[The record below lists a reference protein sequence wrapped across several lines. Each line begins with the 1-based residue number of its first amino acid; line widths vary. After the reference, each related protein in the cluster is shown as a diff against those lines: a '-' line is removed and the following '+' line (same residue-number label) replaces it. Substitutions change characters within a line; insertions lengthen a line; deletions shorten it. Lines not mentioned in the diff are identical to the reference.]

1 MQYNWPSKEKL
12 INLKTYKMRKP
23 SMFLFLMST
32 SYAFSWSSTQRL
44 FALGICVLCS
54 VHQANCF
61 TRGTIYIYFV
71 FRSPRKMEKRK
82 SKDLRKP
89 FHVLFL
95 SHISSVSVQ
104 RNAGEYLLWLFVL
117 DLNCPGLPFGACLGK
132 LIILFFQQ
140 VILCIRLKYRFSS
153 RSFCQI

>member
-1 MQYNWPSKEKL
+1 MHFREAQHKGYLLWVFVYYVL
-12 INLKTYKMRKP
+12 YT
-23 SMFLFLMST
+23 
-32 SYAFSWSSTQRL
+32 RL
-44 FALGICVLCS
+44 TVL
-54 VHQANCF
+54 HEEP
-61 TRGTIYIYFV
+61 YIYFV

-140 VILCIRLKYRFSS
+140 VILCIRLKYRCSS

>member
-1 MQYNWPSKEKL
+1 MHFREAQHKGYLLWVFVYYVL
-12 INLKTYKMRKP
+12 YT
-23 SMFLFLMST
+23 
-32 SYAFSWSSTQRL
+32 RL
-44 FALGICVLCS
+44 TVL
-54 VHQANCF
+54 HEEP
-61 TRGTIYIYFV
+61 YIYFV

-117 DLNCPGLPFGACLGK
+117 DLNCSGLTFGACLGK

>member
-1 MQYNWPSKEKL
+1 MHFREAQHKGYLLWVFVYYVL
-12 INLKTYKMRKP
+12 YT
-23 SMFLFLMST
+23 
-32 SYAFSWSSTQRL
+32 RL
-44 FALGICVLCS
+44 TVL
-54 VHQANCF
+54 HEEP
-61 TRGTIYIYFV
+61 YIYFV

-117 DLNCPGLPFGACLGK
+117 DLNCPGLPFGACLEK

>member
-1 MQYNWPSKEKL
+1 MHFRE
-12 INLKTYKMRKP
+12 
-23 SMFLFLMST
+23 
-32 SYAFSWSSTQRL
+32 TQHKGYLLWVFVYYVLYTRL
-44 FALGICVLCS
+44 TVL
-54 VHQANCF
+54 HEEP
-61 TRGTIYIYFV
+61 YIYFV
-71 FRSPRKMEKRK
+71 FRSPRKMENRK

-95 SHISSVSVQ
+95 SNISSVSVQ

>member
-1 MQYNWPSKEKL
+1 MHFREAQHKGYLLWVFVYYVL
-12 INLKTYKMRKP
+12 YT
-23 SMFLFLMST
+23 
-32 SYAFSWSSTQRL
+32 RL
-44 FALGICVLCS
+44 TVL
-54 VHQANCF
+54 HEEP
-61 TRGTIYIYFV
+61 YIYFV

-117 DLNCPGLPFGACLGK
+117 DLNCPGLPFGACLWK
-132 LIILFFQQ
+132 LIILLFQQ
-140 VILCIRLKYRFSS
+140 VILCIRLKCRFSS